1 MRRRPPRPSSCGR
14 WDTER
19 LQRSSSCSQLC
30 YGGSTRPTSA
40 DSPPAPRGG
49 SGRRGERRPL
59 PDGGGPMQLT
69 DAQRLDWLRLI
80 RTDGIGPRTF
90 RGLINRFGSASAALD
105 ALPDLTKRAGKRAVP
120 PTTAEAEREMAAAA
134 RLGIRFLAMGEAAYP
149 KALHATDTAPPLIA
163 VRGDPATLLK
173 PSVAIVGS
181 RNASTA
187 GLAFTERL
195 ARGFGE
201 AGLVVVSGLARG
213 DRRPRP
219 QGDAHHRHRRGPRG
233 WAGPDLSGEPCRP
246 RRGDRRGGWGGGRRD
261 ADGLGAARARL
272 SPPQPHHL
280 RPQPRHRHRGGRAP
294 LRLAHHRPL
303 RAGAGPGGL
312 RGARLAARSAGG
324 GHQRPDPPG
333 RDAGLG
339 GRARPVGAR
348 SADRRRR
355 AAGGRPERPLRDL
368 AHARLLGRDRFRR
381 TSRDRAAAASRRGG
395 ADRGSPP
402 EPRDDRA
409 RLIACL
415 SPTPVG
421 TDELA
426 RSTGLPVR
434 IVQTTLL
441 ELELDGRIE
450 RHGSGT
456 VSLVSRA

>member
-1 MRRRPPRPSSCGR
+1 
-14 WDTER
+14 
-19 LQRSSSCSQLC
+19 
-30 YGGSTRPTSA
+30 
-40 DSPPAPRGG
+40 
-49 SGRRGERRPL
+49 
-59 PDGGGPMQLT
+59 MQLT

-120 PTTAEAEREMAAAA
+120 PSATEAEREMAAAA

-163 VRGDPATLLK
+163 VRGDPAALLK

-213 DRRPRP
+213 IDARAHRATLTTGTVAVLAGGQDRIYPENHAGLVEEIVGAGGAVVAEMP
-219 QGDAHHRHRRGPRG
+219 MGWVPRG
-233 WAGPDLSGEPCRP
+233 RDFP
-246 RRGDRRGGWGGGRRD
+246 RRNRIISGLSLGTVIVEAARRSGSLITARFALEQGREVFAVPGSPLDPRAEGTNDLIRQGATLVSEVEHVLSVLDPLIAGDVPR
-261 ADGLGAARARL
+261 ADGLNDRSETWRTPDYWDEIDFDGRGETA
-272 SPPQPHHL
+272 PPLIP
-280 RPQPRHRHRGGRAP
+280 
-294 LRLAHHRPL
+294 
-303 RAGAGPGGL
+303 
-312 RGARLAARSAGG
+312 
-324 GHQRPDPPG
+324 
-333 RDAGLG
+333 
-339 GRARPVGAR
+339 
-348 SADRRRR
+348 
-355 AAGGRPERPLRDL
+355 
-368 AHARLLGRDRFRR
+368 
-381 TSRDRAAAASRRGG
+381 AAAEPIEA
-395 ADRGSPP
+395 PP
-402 EPRDDRA
+402 EPRDERA

-426 RSTGLPVR
+426 RSTGLSVR
-434 IVQTTLL
+434 VVQTTLL
-441 ELELDGRIE
+441 ELELDGQIE